1 MSYIY
6 EEIKRARE
14 AREAREAQTIDFT
27 GSSMSAAEIMAF
39 RNNETKRYK
48 NGSNGDYVYTP
59 GGGIC
64 RTYERF

>member
-14 AREAREAQTIDFT
+14 AREAAEAQTIDFT
-27 GSSMSAAEIMAF
+27 GSSMSAADIIAF
-39 RNNETKRYK
+39 RNNETKRYN
-48 NGSNGDYVYTP
+48 NGSNGDYVYIP

>member
-39 RNNETKRYK
+39 RNNETYRMN
-48 NGSNGDYVYTP
+48 NGCYPERPFAP
-59 GGGIC
+59 GGG
-64 RTYERF
+64 TYSTGRRY